1 MAIVLNAGHRHA
13 VGVTAGTPDKTEVC
27 PVCPVCPVGPVCPV
41 CPACSVCSASANG
54 YNSNRP
60 PSLMSHFG
68 VGSEK

>member
-1 MAIVLNAGHRHA
+1 MAIVLNAGHKHA

-27 PVCPVCPVGPVCPV
+27 PVCPVCSACSA
-41 CPACSVCSASANG
+41 CPACPACSASANG